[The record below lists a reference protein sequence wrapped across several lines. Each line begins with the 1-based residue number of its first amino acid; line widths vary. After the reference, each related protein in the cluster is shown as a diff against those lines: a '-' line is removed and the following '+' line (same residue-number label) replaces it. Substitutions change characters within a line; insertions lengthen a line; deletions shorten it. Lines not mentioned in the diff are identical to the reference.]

1 MLIRMSAIGSEL
13 PIQKCNSSNEII
25 VEGILI
31 KYILLC
37 LILIEVEFLTEICI
51 SSNNSNKDSDN
62 SEFLPIYKI
71 KLKKKQQA
79 TQDLGIEH
87 ILEAVDK
94 LVLDKGGYFI
104 ASRKSILRLD
114 LRNSQSMYSKCPLL

>member
-13 PIQKCNSSNEII
+13 PIQKCNSSNKII

-87 ILEAVDK
+87 ILKAVDK

-114 LRNSQSMYSKCPLL
+114 LRNSQGMYSKCPLL